1 MSENVKKVKGHLS
14 FSDVFEDAT
23 KHCRKIPASN
33 YLESGI
39 YQIIDQGQ
47 NNIAGYTNDSIDL
60 YTDTPVIIFGDHTR
74 VVKYIDKPFFIGA
87 DGVKVLKPK
96 TNELNTKYLYYVLSN
111 AKIPNTGYNRHFKW
125 LKEIKIPV
133 FSFSMQEEI
142 VSRLNKIETIIDK
155 RKQQLESLD
164 KLIKSQFIEMFGEI
178 GSDKNG
184 WGMRS
189 LAECCDVNPKKGEDA
204 RIQKGMEVS
213 FVPMQS
219 VSEQGDIDTTVVK
232 TYEEVQKGFTYFSE
246 GDVLF
251 AKITPCM
258 ENGKGAIARGL
269 KNSVGFGST
278 EFHVL
283 RPKAGVCNSEWIYAI
298 TSFPQFRQDA
308 AKKMTGSA
316 GQRRVPASFLASYMV
331 SCPPFELQE
340 QFTRF
345 VEQIDKSKFTIKKSL
360 EQLEILKKSLMQK
373 YFG

>member
-142 VSRLNKIETIIDK
+142 VSLLNKIETIIDK
-155 RKQQLESLD
+155 RKQQLENLD
-164 KLIKSQFIEMFGEI
+164 KLIKSQFIEMFGDPERNEMGWNI
-178 GSDKNG
+178 VPLSQIAEYFNGLTYRPEDRDDKGTIVLRSSNIQQGELDFSDIVRVQCRVKEKLFVKNG
-184 WGMRS
+184 DILMCSRNGSANLVGKVAQIPQLSEPMTFGAFMMIIRS
-189 LAECCDVNPKKGEDA
+189 
-204 RIQKGMEVS
+204 Q
-213 FVPMQS
+213 VP
-219 VSEQGDIDTTVVK
+219 EYLT
-232 TYEEVQKGFTYFSE
+232 TYFRLNTFRNQIKT
-246 GDVLF
+246 GATTTINQITAAMLNKVRLPLPPRTITDKF
-251 AKITPCM
+251 A
-258 ENGKGAIARGL
+258 
-269 KNSVGFGST
+269 
-278 EFHVL
+278 
-283 RPKAGVCNSEWIYAI
+283 
-298 TSFPQFRQDA
+298 
-308 AKKMTGSA
+308 
-316 GQRRVPASFLASYMV
+316 
-331 SCPPFELQE
+331 
-340 QFTRF
+340 RF
-345 VEQIDKSKFTIKKSL
+345 VEQTDKSKFTIKQSL